1 MQKVSYMGDG
11 STKEFYFNFPYF
23 EDDNIIVTKNNI
35 NATGFCIL
43 GTSAGTDA
51 DIPYTGG
58 KVVFDIAPTTLD
70 NITIARSL
78 PLTRVVDYQ
87 PLVKLNPTTLNQDM
101 NYMMEI
107 MKDFNDELETF
118 SIRYSELAESES
130 TAVFL
135 SRITTINQNVNEKSS
150 IAETSATNAAL
161 SATAAETAATSANS
175 LWNQFNGIR
184 TNCITEIPQDINL
197 TLSNGTLTLKAGS
210 RVYVPNGAGVFNK
223 VTVANDINFTFTTN
237 TQGLVLLLDT
247 TGTSIIASGGPLT
260 VSGATDPLAGQT
272 YHTWYDTTNNI
283 INRYTSDG
291 TIPWKTTSFPIAT
304 ITVSGGAISSIDQ
317 VFNGFGYI
325 GSNLFVLPGVK
336 YLIPQYRNS
345 DGSLKNLETTTSNVL
360 TRTFSG
366 TNTVY
371 ITLSDTQDI
380 TWWGIDVAY
389 YDGIKNVVVGQ
400 GLEDFHKALLGTF
413 TISSG
418 QITSLNP
425 KTVFHALDYNDS
437 DYITNC
443 AMPSKRYINL
453 TLPASGSSITTPA
466 NGYLTIS
473 KDATA
478 IGQHINMISSSNGM
492 NCNSIAPGETTLC
505 LYMPVS
511 KGDVVTINY
520 DATGTTN
527 MFRFIYA
534 NGAK

>member
-197 TLSNGTLTLKAGS
+197 TLSSGTLTLKAGS
-210 RVYVPNGAGVFNK
+210 KCYLKTDTTTPSITIASDLTTTQTTDGTYFAIYDGSALATVLTTTYNYSTLPSTYSLPLAI
-223 VTVANDINFTFTTN
+223 VTV
-237 TQGLVLLLDT
+237 
-247 TGTSIIASGGPLT
+247 SS
-260 VSGATDPLAGQT
+260 
-272 YHTWYDTTNNI
+272 
-283 INRYTSDG
+283 
-291 TIPWKTTSFPIAT
+291 
-304 ITVSGGAISSIDQ
+304 GAISSIDQ
-317 VFNGFGYI
+317 VFNGLGYI
-325 GSNLFVLPGVK
+325 GSTVFALPGVK
-336 YLIPQYRNS
+336 GLIPDGRNT
-345 DGSLKNLETTTSNVL
+345 DGTLKNTTFALSSVKTY
-360 TRTFSG
+360 
-366 TNTVY
+366 TNTNAVTNTTGRIYADGTMLWSAVSDIYNPDTNYNMAGTTIDNACVFAY
-371 ITLSDTQDI
+371 ITST
-380 TWWGIDVAY
+380 TG
-389 YDGIKNVVVGQ
+389 
-400 GLEDFHKALLGTF
+400 
-413 TISSG
+413 G
-418 QITSLNP
+418 QITSFNP
-425 KTVFHALDYNDS
+425 KIAFHAVDYNDS
-437 DYITNC
+437 DYIANC
-443 AMPSKRYINL
+443 AMPSSKYVDL
-453 TLPASGSSITTPA
+453 TLGASWASYTMPAD
-466 NGYLTIS
+466 GYLFLDMS
-473 KDATA
+473 ATA
-478 IGQHINMISSSNGM
+478 VNQYVKILNNTSGVGTSMTTQTNGF
-492 NCNSIAPGETTLC
+492 N
-505 LYMPVS
+505 LYIFLPVS
-511 KGDVVTINY
+511 KGDNVSVAYGSDLTKNK
-520 DATGTTN
+520 
-527 MFRFIYA
+527 FRFIYA